1 MKYSREYH
9 WRNVAED
16 DEDKSKIHVL
26 GWDLYTK
33 QKQELIDIRFLVYFL
48 HPKGGYIVWNCA
60 KDNIIK
66 KRED

>member
-1 MKYSREYH
+1 MLEERYTNLNEEEDIRMKYSREYH

-33 QKQELIDIRFLVYFL
+33 
-48 HPKGGYIVWNCA
+48 
-60 KDNIIK
+60 
-66 KRED
+66 